1 MISFIQ
7 YIQEVR
13 ITGTMGE
20 RRYIETHLRQNGWMK
35 DRDRGGHAIYKHPDA
50 PEERVELPHH
60 NKVSP
65 GVVRD
70 ILKKT
75 SRVAALSI
83 N

>member
-13 ITGTMGE
+13 ITMDK
-20 RRYIETHLRQNGWMK
+20 RRDVESHLRQNGWMK
-35 DRDRGGHAIYKHPDA
+35 HRDTGDHAIYKHPDA
-50 PEERVELPHH
+50 PKERVALPHH
-60 NKVSP
+60 NEVSP

>member
-13 ITGTMGE
+13 ITMDK
-20 RRYIETHLRQNGWMK
+20 RRDVESHLRQNGWMK
-35 DRDRGGHAIYKHPDA
+35 HRDTGDHAIYKHPDA
-50 PEERVELPHH
+50 PEETVVLPHH

-70 ILKKT
+70 IFKKT

>member
-1 MISFIQ
+1 MITFLQ
-7 YIQEVR
+7 YIQEIR
-13 ITGTMGE
+13 ITMDK
-20 RRYIETHLRQNGWMK
+20 RRDVESHLRQNGWVK
-35 DRDRGGHAIYKHPDA
+35 HRDTGDHAIYKHPDA

-75 SRVAALSI
+75 SRVAVLGNS
-83 N
+83 

>member
-13 ITGTMGE
+13 ITINK
-20 RRYIETHLRQNGWMK
+20 RRDVELHLRQNGWMK
-35 DRDRGGHAIYKHPDA
+35 HRDTGDHTIYKHPDA
-50 PEERVELPHH
+50 PQERVELPHH

-70 ILKKT
+70 IFKKT
-75 SRVAALSI
+75 SRVAALSS